1 MNPEITGPWDIGFS
15 RDFTFYG
22 TLFLFFPSPFPPDP
36 GSRLAPRL
44 MVLLRQFVQAQGN
57 SQHRG
62 VRRGGN
68 SHFNQDSG
76 STSHRLRIFSNG
88 PFTSP
93 SAGAAGP
100 RSILPFSLLPLL
112 LRHKS
117 RWNTLPATTA
127 TATPPPSLA
136 SLPPYHPISTPF
148 LSDLLR
154 FRFLLPCSHKSYKV
168 PSKFYHSIDEV
179 VGKLPPEDNQFPFA
193 SCHSVYYLHGLY
205 PPFNTFPLGTFRLDT
220 NMATTRAQ
228 FEEVFTSVVVPELI
242 AEVKKTQISEN
253 AVQWIER
260 VCYTPPPPLFL
271 FMPRSTVL
279 SISPFLLLIN

>member
-1 MNPEITGPWDIGFS
+1 M
-15 RDFTFYG
+15 
-22 TLFLFFPSPFPPDP
+22 
-36 GSRLAPRL
+36 
-44 MVLLRQFVQAQGN
+44 LLRQFVQAQGN

-76 STSHRLRIFSNG
+76 STSHPLRIFSNG
-88 PFTSP
+88 PFTSA

-100 RSILPFSLLPLL
+100 RSILLVPFSLLPLL

-117 RWNTLPATTA
+117 GWNTLPATAATAA
-127 TATPPPSLA
+127 TATPSLG
-136 SLPPYHPISTPF
+136 SLPPYHHPISTPF

-154 FRFLLPCSHKSYKV
+154 FRFLLPCSHKSYKL
-168 PSKFYHSIDEV
+168 PSKFYYSIDEV
-179 VGKLPPEDNQFPFA
+179 VGKLPPKDNQFPFA

-228 FEEVFTSVVVPELI
+228 FEEVFTNVIVPELM

-253 AVQWIER
+253 AVQWVER
-260 VCYTPPPPLFL
+260 VCYTPPSLFL
-271 FMPRSTVL
+271 
-279 SISPFLLLIN
+279 PFSSSSCLVQLFCQSHCFCC